1 MSRSPSG
8 WRERTELIRQRQ
20 GVTLRPFNMA
30 DFKNEVEK
38 IKVLYNQ
45 AWEKNWGFVP
55 MTDKELDHLADQF
68 KPVVIPELVPFAEHN
83 GQDHRLRPRACP
95 ISMRSFGDI
104 DPAGS
109 RRRSWQT
116 SS

>member
-1 MSRSPSG
+1 
-8 WRERTELIRQRQ
+8 
-20 GVTLRPFNMA
+20 MA

-38 IKVLYNQ
+38 IKVLYNK

-68 KPVVIPELVPFAEHN
+68 KPIADT
-83 GQDHRLRPRACP
+83 GTDSLRRERTGKSSASASACP
-95 ISMRSFGDI
+95 ISMRSFGGI

-109 RRRSWQT
+109 RRLSWRT